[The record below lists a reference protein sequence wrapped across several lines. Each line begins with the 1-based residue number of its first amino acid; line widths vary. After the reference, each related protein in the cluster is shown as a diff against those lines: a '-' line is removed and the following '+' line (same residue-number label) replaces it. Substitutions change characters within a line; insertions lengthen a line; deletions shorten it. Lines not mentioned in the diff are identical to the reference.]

1 MALRP
6 LFCLFFSGRLRQVS
20 LYTELKLW
28 SFGHSECKKA
38 LALSSFYLIVLNHEV
53 VAFTGYLATTTKF

>member
-20 LYTELKLW
+20 LYTFPQQASTIKVFNQY
-28 SFGHSECKKA
+28 SVHM
-38 LALSSFYLIVLNHEV
+38 LSLVTDNS
-53 VAFTGYLATTTKF
+53 